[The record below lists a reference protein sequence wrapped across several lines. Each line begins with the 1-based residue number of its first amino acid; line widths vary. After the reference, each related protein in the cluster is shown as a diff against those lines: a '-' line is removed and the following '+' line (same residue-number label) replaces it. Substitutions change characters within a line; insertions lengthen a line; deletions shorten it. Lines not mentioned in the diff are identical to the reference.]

1 MTKEQKQDVLTAW
14 KAGDSVSECAEYAE
28 TTPAAVRQ
36 YLIEIGEL

>member
-14 KAGDSVSECAEYAE
+14 KAGDSVSEIAEYVG
-28 TTPAAVRQ
+28 TTPAIVRQ